1 MGATRG
7 SNGGLVTSFMKA
19 FLTPS
24 SFSLGHVSQEQT
36 WPREPWRAARR
47 ALRVEHGRPCLGVC
61 AVLTI
66 ALCVGCR
73 TVVVN
78 QRLIEDAQTL
88 VRIRTA
94 LVNDPQ
100 LGLRAVEVRVTA
112 GVAHL
117 TGSVA
122 SNEEAQRLVSLVR
135 AIAGVRA
142 VQSDVQVGEPAAVS
156 PPAGRQSHTRSEVPE
171 GPTDRRLL
179 AVGGA
184 VSWTIPF
191 ANDLSGATAWGPLV
205 RFGSG
210 SGFSP
215 AIDFNWFVVDVFS
228 GSDSSARLGTMSVKP
243 VMGGAAY
250 RWAGDHVSLSL
261 SLVGGYSFNHLETN
275 DLATGK
281 LVALRA
287 DSSFAWR
294 PGVTIWYD
302 ANTRVAFNV
311 FAGYVVTRPSVTFF
325 EDGR

>member
-1 MGATRG
+1 M
-7 SNGGLVTSFMKA
+7 
-19 FLTPS
+19 
-24 SFSLGHVSQEQT
+24 
-36 WPREPWRAARR
+36 
-47 ALRVEHGRPCLGVC
+47 
-61 AVLTI
+61 
-66 ALCVGCR
+66 
-73 TVVVN
+73 
-78 QRLIEDAQTL
+78 

-100 LGLRAVEVRVTA
+100 LSLRGIEVRVTA

-122 SNEEAQRLVSLVR
+122 SNEEALRLVSLVR

-156 PPAGRQSHTRSEVPE
+156 PPAGQQRQTRSEVPE

-191 ANDLSGATAWGPLV
+191 ANDLSGATSWGPLV

-215 AIDFNWFVVDVFS
+215 AIDFNWFVVDVLS

-250 RWAGDHVSLSL
+250 RWAGDHVSLGL

-281 LVALRA
+281 LLALRA

-311 FAGYVVTRPSVTFF
+311 FVGYVVTRPSVTFF
-325 EDGR
+325 EDGQIEKRGQRANTLLVSAGVAYKLF